1 MAVQGVTGHGTVG
14 QNFLSKTFQ
23 WGREVWSGQGMRC
36 IYTCI
41 YIYVYMYLHMYS
53 RYINISGYMYI
64 YRLCTKTHWSCTA
77 IGGEPRGST
86 DHFPGYLELNDSIF
100 GGRISTKR
108 GRF

>member
-1 MAVQGVTGHGTVG
+1 MVWPGDAVY
-14 QNFLSKTFQ
+14 LY
-23 WGREVWSGQGMRC
+23 M
-36 IYTCI
+36 YI